1 MRLGLLIVRNQCL
14 AELTQCDGI
23 LGQVCGF
30 KGSVQLKSEG
40 RSNFVAA
47 LCRFQPTVDTQAVF
61 FGQKCRLRPTVPYRG
76 GQHQCPAVFVGLHS
90 ANLTAQQIVIVP
102 GTVLP
107 LVQRQRTIGL
117 FGHAQADDGG
127 IRLPLSHWQDR
138 SPILV
143 QGIPCIHDDLGLF
156 DAMRRMD
163 SVFEVRYRGHL
174 NRGTWEEIMPQ
185 IESTA
190 YNPMRL
196 LMAVQKGLA
205 ERPLP
210 YPDEPIPY
218 MPRCAD
224 APALQ
229 GWNFSSVLYAEPYC
243 GNGGTILPCSG
254 DQPVDVACL
263 HIIQKADGR
272 LTLEQLSFQAFD
284 YDDLLLHE
292 VASIQPGE
300 LRWTIL
306 VLSDLWRTWP
316 EGALL
321 PDRWQEYR
329 WEKTLPEYDHE
340 TANIFGFVLD
350 SDAKTAELSEDTP
363 ALQMFRDALK
373 VLLRATA
380 K

>member
-1 MRLGLLIVRNQCL
+1 MIRLKLLSMPYKDPDESQQNNPL
-14 AELTQCDGI
+14 AIPRWERGWGNDFSKYLEQGRLRSPLCVDLLNKLESARWSEDDCRTYLDAE
-23 LGQVCGF
+23 GQ
-30 KGSVQLKSEG
+30 SHPYYQLKEST
-40 RSNFVAA
+40 
-47 LCRFQPTVDTQAVF
+47 RFA
-61 FGQKCRLRPTVPYRG
+61 
-76 GQHQCPAVFVGLHS
+76 
-90 ANLTAQQIVIVP
+90 LTAAEKSHGKKYTWQKYTWLPADKHDKLRAEMASVWP
-102 GTVLP
+102 VL
-107 LVQRQRTIGL
+107 
-117 FGHAQADDGG
+117 QA
-127 IRLPLSHWQDR
+127 LK

-210 YPDEPIPY
+210 YPDEPMPY